1 MARSISYESTIAPA
15 SLQTLGTGPNAANLG
30 KRNETGLANAF
41 DEPSALDRG
50 GEAELL
56 RIARQK
62 MAEYTGE
69 NPMFPQYR
77 RDFVPAAAA
86 GGTLTAEY
94 AHVRDKNTV
103 DLGVGTGLGSAYSPT
118 IASPGA
124 QNGINPTNLASISSS
139 INGAVIAD
147 FDNPNNAVHQ
157 NVGDAIAGRVAP
169 PGGPPPGA
177 TGQVR
182 TFRLAVGSGGAGA
195 TNNSVATSVGQ
206 FPRPLT

>member
-1 MARSISYESTIAPA
+1 MPTRYESTIAPA

-30 KRNETGLANAF
+30 KRNETGLADAF
-41 DEPSALDRG
+41 DQPSAPEGASRNTTG
-50 GEAELL
+50 GQGDLL
-56 RIARQK
+56 RIARAK

-77 RDFVPAAAA
+77 RNFVPAVAA
-86 GGTLTAEY
+86 GGTLTQEY
-94 AHVRDKNTV
+94 ALVRDKNTV
-103 DLGVGTGLGSAYSPT
+103 VLGVGTGLGSAYSPT

-124 QNGINPTNLASISSS
+124 QNGINPTSLASISSS
-139 INGAVIAD
+139 INGTVIAD

-157 NVGDAIAGRVAP
+157 NVGDAIV
-169 PGGPPPGA
+169 GPDAPPGA

-182 TFRLAVGSGGAGA
+182 TFRLAVGSGGASA